1 MEVQSIHH
9 VSLTASDLERSRR
22 FYREVL
28 GLEEIPRPD
37 FDFRGAWFKLGPLQ
51 QLHLIVHEGATFR
64 GQKGLDG
71 RDLHFAVRVRSYRRA
86 LEELHAHGFHVDGD
100 PMSSL
105 RMRVTPNAITKF
117 PQIHILDPD
126 RHVIEINAEE
136 LD

>member
-1 MEVQSIHH
+1 MEIQSIHH
-9 VSLTASDLERSRR
+9 VSLTSSDLDRSRR

-28 GLEEIPRPD
+28 GLKEIPRPD
-37 FDFRGAWFKLGPLQ
+37 FPFRGAWFELGPQQ
-51 QLHLIVHEGATFR
+51 QLHLIVHEDATFR

-86 LEELHAHGFHVDGD
+86 MEILRAHGFHEDGD
-100 PMSSL
+100 PMDPL
-105 RMRVTPNAITKF
+105 RMRVTPNAITNF

-126 RHVIEINAEE
+126 RHVIEINAEQ

>member
-1 MEVQSIHH
+1 MEIQGIHH
-9 VSLTASDLERSRR
+9 VSLTASDLDRSRR

-37 FDFRGAWFKLGPLQ
+37 FPFRGAWFQLGLHQ
-51 QLHLIVHEGATFR
+51 QLHLIVHADATFR

-71 RDLHFAVRVRSYRRA
+71 RDLHFAVRVRSYREA
-86 LEELHAHGFHVDGD
+86 METHHAHGFHEDGD
-100 PMSSL
+100 PMDPL

-126 RHVIEINAEE
+126 RHVIEINAEQ

>member
-1 MEVQSIHH
+1 MEVQAIHH
-9 VSLTASDLERSRR
+9 VSLTASDLDRSRR

-28 GLEEIPRPD
+28 GLQEIPRPD
-37 FDFRGAWFKLGPLQ
+37 FDFRGAWFQLGPHQ

-64 GQKGLDG
+64 GHKGLDG
-71 RDLHFAVRVRSYRRA
+71 RDLHFAIRVRSYRKA
-86 LEELHAHGFHVDGD
+86 LEELHAHGFHEDGD
-100 PMSSL
+100 PMSPL
-105 RMRVTPNAITKF
+105 RMRVTPHAITKF